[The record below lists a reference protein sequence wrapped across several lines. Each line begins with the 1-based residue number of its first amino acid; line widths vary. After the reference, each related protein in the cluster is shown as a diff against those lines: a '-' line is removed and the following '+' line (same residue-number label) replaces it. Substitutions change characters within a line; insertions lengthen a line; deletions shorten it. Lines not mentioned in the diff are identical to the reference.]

1 MLREVRIME
10 IPKDSKRGFYLTGYS
25 KSKPTLICFA
35 GLCYSEPIIGMGLWQ
50 KLTNKTR
57 ENPPLFFFNTLTKS
71 KELFTLPSWAR
82 AVRMYNCGPTVYGRQ
97 HIGNLSMFVFT
108 DILRRTLEYN
118 EFSVKQVINF
128 TDVGHLVSDGDEGED
143 KMTKGLKNDGLEL
156 TVENMKGLGKKYA
169 DMFLEDI
176 RTLNIDTEKIK
187 FPFASEHIAD
197 DIALIETLEEK
208 SYAYRTKKGVYFDT
222 SRFSEYGKLGSINLG
237 GLKAGARVAADPEKR
252 NPSDFNLWKLNRRLG
267 WSSPWGKGFPGWHVE
282 CSAMVHRILGDTIDI
297 HTGGIEHIPVH
308 HNNEMAQTEAATGK
322 PLARFWLHRA
332 HLQLEGGKMAKSEG
346 RVVYLSDIVERGFHP
361 LAFRYLLLGAHYR
374 TSASFSWEAL
384 EAAQNAL
391 YKLYYET
398 SDFFEESAVHGAEQY
413 LRDFR
418 ERINDDLD
426 TPGALAVMWEL
437 LKDTSVSIDAKTE
450 ALKAFDTVLGLN
462 IAQYLDL
469 TYEVPP
475 EVDKLLRERTAARN
489 DKNWERADE
498 LRREIEALGYTVKDT
513 EKGSRVQENPTPQ
526 QQN

>member
-1 MLREVRIME
+1 MKFLQRLRKKKSGSR
-10 IPKDSKRGFYLTGYS
+10 PLYFY
-25 KSKPTLICFA
+25 
-35 GLCYSEPIIGMGLWQ
+35 
-50 KLTNKTR
+50 
-57 ENPPLFFFNTLTKS
+57 NTLTKS
-71 KELFTLPSWAR
+71 KEEFILRPWAR
-82 AVRMYNCGPTVYGRQ
+82 TVRMYNCGPTVYGRQ

-118 EFSVKQVINF
+118 GQSVKQIINF
-128 TDVGHLVSDGDEGED
+128 TDVGHLVSDSDLGED
-143 KMTKGLKNDGLEL
+143 KMTKGLKSEGLEL
-156 TVENMKGLGKKYA
+156 TLENMKTLGKKYA
-169 DMFLEDI
+169 DMFLDDI
-176 RTLNIDTEKIK
+176 RLLNIDTQKIT
-187 FPFASEHIAD
+187 FPFASDHIAD
-197 DIALIETLEEK
+197 DIAMIKTLEEK
-208 SYAYRTKKGVYFDT
+208 SYAYRTKKGLYFDT
-222 SRFSEYGKLGSINLG
+222 SRFPSYGKLGNIELS
-237 GLKAGARVAADPEKR
+237 GLKTGARVAVDPKKR
-252 NPSDFNLWKLNRRLG
+252 SPTDFNLWKLNRRLG
-267 WSSPWGKGFPGWHVE
+267 WESPWGRGFPGWHIE
-282 CSAMVHRILGDTIDI
+282 CSAMVHHYLGDTIDI

-308 HNNEMAQTEAATGK
+308 HNNEIAQTEAATGK

-332 HLQLEGGKMAKSEG
+332 HLQIEGAKVAKSEG
-346 RVVYLSDIVERGFHP
+346 NVMYLSEITDKNIHP

-384 EAAQNAL
+384 E
-391 YKLYYET
+391 
-398 SDFFEESAVHGAEQY
+398 AEQY

-526 QQN
+526 Q